1 MCFVPSKALHPQAWF
16 IMVHPLCCAPLGS
29 ELLFLSSTCGGMLPA
44 LPSCLLGQVPLN
56 KERVC
61 LRSLSDRKLRRSLK
75 EVMGSNGNL
84 LKRLSWP
91 VGCCLDLLQS
101 VNTLAAVLWSPA
113 RARHWMLLCVR
124 ERERERECKR
134 TERKWIR
141 HRKRCRRRFEQRN
154 TKSEGREIA
163 LLSHIESSR
172 YWLFP

>member
-1 MCFVPSKALHPQAWF
+1 MNVFETSSCTSHGGVYKVYARLVVFMSKQCFSLSGAVCFVPSEALHPQAWF

-29 ELLFLSSTCGGMLPA
+29 ELLFLSSTCGGMLPT
-44 LPSCLLGQVPLN
+44 LPSCILGQIPLN

-124 ERERERECKR
+124 EKEGVQEDREGV
-134 TERKWIR
+134 
-141 HRKRCRRRFEQRN
+141 N
-154 TKSEGREIA
+154 
-163 LLSHIESSR
+163 
-172 YWLFP
+172 

>member
-44 LPSCLLGQVPLN
+44 LPSCLLGQIPLN

-75 EVMGSNGNL
+75 EVMGPNGNL

-91 VGCCLDLLQS
+91 VDCCLDLLQS

-113 RARHWMLLCVR
+113 RTRHWMLLCVR
-124 ERERERECKR
+124 GSARGQRGSELD
-134 TERKWIR
+134 TERGVGGDLNKGTQN
-141 HRKRCRRRFEQRN
+141 K
-154 TKSEGREIA
+154 TDKGR
-163 LLSHIESSR
+163 LLYPAI
-172 YWLFP
+172 